1 MSDMS
6 EQGKSILAEL
16 LAAAR
21 SKVPL
26 EIISVVDRGVPNH
39 ERVNL
44 RVNSRVFLG
53 EYFIYAGISLP
64 NDRAL
69 PLANVSLW
77 LGEDTID
84 AGSWVV
90 IYTGPGESKL
100 TTQMKDT
107 KEPVIVLHW
116 NYPTTIFQGQTIVP
130 VLIKIDKNSV
140 QIGRPGSP

>member
-1 MSDMS
+1 MPEKAS
-6 EQGKSILAEL
+6 SILTQL
-16 LAAAR
+16 LAATPY
-21 SKVPL
+21 KVPL
-26 EIISVVDRGVPNH
+26 ELISVVDRGVPNH

-64 NDRAL
+64 NNRAL
-69 PLANVSLW
+69 PLPNVSLW
-77 LGEDTID
+77 LGDDTID
-84 AGSWVV
+84 TASWVV

-116 NYPTTIFQGQTIVP
+116 NCPTTIFQGQTIVP
-130 VLIKIDKNSV
+130 VLIKIDTNSV
-140 QIGRPGSP
+140 QVGWPGST